1 VIDPR
6 LLRSVRSARGAG
18 GLRAAG
24 LQLGLAIALTAI
36 LSSAASAQGRVT
48 GAAAAPAAT
57 TAPAVAPAAP
67 TESAAPIAPAAV
79 PVRVLLI
86 AQRETTIVAQMAGRV
101 DSLGGEL
108 GARVDEGAAL
118 VRFDCGEAQARRR
131 LAEAELDAARQTHD
145 GKVRL
150 QSMAA
155 AGDIEVQLAAAG
167 MARAQAQL
175 DLATLQAGYCRIDAP
190 FAGRIVKLHVRPFQ
204 GVTPGQ
210 PLLDIVSTGPLKL
223 RVNAPSRWLSW
234 LKPGIAFRIEIDET
248 GRSYPAV
255 VTAINGR
262 VDAASQSVE
271 IEGAVRGNP
280 PELLAGMSGNA
291 LFPGRR

>member
-1 VIDPR
+1 MTDPR
-6 LLRSVRSARGAG
+6 STPTHGAG
-18 GLRAAG
+18 ARAGRGQGAGLRC
-24 LQLGLAIALTAI
+24 LVAIALTVG
-36 LSSAASAQGRVT
+36 LLPAASAQGRPS
-48 GAAAAPAAT
+48 AAPSGA
-57 TAPAVAPAAP
+57 AVAPSPAP
-67 TESAAPIAPAAV
+67 STSVAGSPSAEPAAA
-79 PVRVLLI
+79 PVRVLLV
-86 AQRETTIVAQMAGRV
+86 AQRETTLVAQMAGRV
-101 DSLGGEL
+101 DGLGGEL
-108 GARVDEGAAL
+108 GARVEEGASL

-131 LAEAELDAARQTHD
+131 LADAELDAARQTHD
-145 GKVRL
+145 GKVKL

-167 MARAQAQL
+167 VARAQAQL

-210 PLLDIVSTGPLKL
+210 PLLDLVSTGPLKL

-234 LKPGIAFRIEIDET
+234 LKPGVAFRIEIDET

-271 IEGAVRGNP
+271 IEGSVRGNP

-291 LFPGRR
+291 VFPGRR